1 MVEKAVLRIIRKYLK
16 AVAGQGIPVKA
27 GVLFGSYATGKM
39 HQWSDIDLLVIS
51 PRFDKKFKRKD
62 IDLLWHVAADVDSR
76 IEPIA
81 VGERQYRESKDSYII
96 VEARRAG
103 RMIPLAK

>member
-1 MVEKAVLRIIRKYLK
+1 MVEKTVLSVVKKYLK
-16 AVAGQGIPVKA
+16 ELSIKGIPVTA
-27 GVLFGSYATGKM
+27 GVIFGSYAKGRP
-39 HQWSDIDLLVIS
+39 HEWSDIDLLVVS

-81 VGERQYRESKDSYII
+81 VGERQYKESRSSYII
-96 VEARRAG
+96 AEARRG
-103 RMIPLAK
+103 GLLVPFGE